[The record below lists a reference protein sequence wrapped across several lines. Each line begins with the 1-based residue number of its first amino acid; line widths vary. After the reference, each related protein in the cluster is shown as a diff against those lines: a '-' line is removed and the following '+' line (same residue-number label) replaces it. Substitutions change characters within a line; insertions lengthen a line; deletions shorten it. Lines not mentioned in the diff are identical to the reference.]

1 MTVGSAERR
10 FLSSRA
16 GRGYLVYLAFCA
28 LLSAAVG
35 FGFWII
41 SLEWFKAHKSEEKLI
56 ALRLVDAFVGDYS
69 NIRGQFGAN
78 APVPATF
85 RAHAIEEFNKRSG
98 SKDEFKLRWVGRQG
112 REITT
117 GPTDA
122 RMARTIESFA
132 GKRNPQP
139 FSELLTVDG
148 QLAFRTIYPSYAHQ
162 QSCVDCHSQLQPSA
176 NWQLNDLM
184 GAFAIDVPA
193 GQFLSVLR
201 LQAGGLALALFL
213 ALAFIG
219 YLIAR
224 QQFRQTA
231 DREAAHAELGRVQ
244 SFLDAV
250 I

>member
-1 MTVGSAERR
+1 
-10 FLSSRA
+10 
-16 GRGYLVYLAFCA
+16 YLVYLAFCA

-41 SLEWFKAHKSEEKLI
+41 SLEWFKAHKSEEKRI

-132 GKRNPQP
+132 GKRNPAP

-184 GAFAIDVPA
+184 GAF
-193 GQFLSVLR
+193 
-201 LQAGGLALALFL
+201 
-213 ALAFIG
+213 
-219 YLIAR
+219 
-224 QQFRQTA
+224 
-231 DREAAHAELGRVQ
+231 
-244 SFLDAV
+244 
-250 I
+250 